1 MNDQEFLEQR
11 LDLCNN
17 EAWGLFIEELT
28 SMAQSIENIKNIDE
42 EKTLFLNK
50 GAVGILDMIIN
61 LKGTTRLALDQ
72 LDQEA

>member
-11 LDLCNN
+11 LDLCNS
-17 EAWGLFIEELT
+17 EAWGLFIEEIT
-28 SMAQSIENIKNIDE
+28 SMAQSLENIKNIDD

-50 GAVGILDMIIN
+50 GAVGMLDMIIN

-72 LDQEA
+72 LEDI